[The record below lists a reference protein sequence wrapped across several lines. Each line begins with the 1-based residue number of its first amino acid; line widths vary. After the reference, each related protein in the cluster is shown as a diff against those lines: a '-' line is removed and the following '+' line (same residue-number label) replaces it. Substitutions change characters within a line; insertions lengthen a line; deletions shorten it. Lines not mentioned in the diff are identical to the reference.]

1 VSIAEEQVVDYP
13 VAEHGREHLAFL
25 GIVDD
30 ETFGRL
36 CTIATGQQIVA
47 KLVKVFGKIA
57 FKLDYIRHL
66 VLVACCVVESNV
78 KVIK

>member
-13 VAEHGREHLAFL
+13 VAEHGSEHLALL

-30 ETFGRL
+30 EALGGL
-36 CTIATGQQIVA
+36 CPIAAGQQIVA

-66 VLVACCVVESNV
+66 VLVAGRVVESNV
-78 KVIK
+78 NVIK